1 MLLWPEER
9 AHHPHG
15 HLRAP
20 LQVDRVKALVVPCL
34 LPSRSLTTL
43 DSHCVHRQ
51 EVEGVSEALEALYAG
66 EVEKAHEL
74 LPPDE
79 QLSVFEAAAF
89 GRLDAL
95 RWILDA
101 DPAQATALSDDGFT
115 ALHLAVFG
123 GQEEAVRLLL
133 ERGADPNAL
142 STNEAVRVP
151 PLGTAA
157 FVRSVPLA
165 RLLLDSGADVNGR
178 GEGGFTALHSAAQ
191 NGDGDLA
198 RLLLERGA
206 DKSLATDD
214 GRLPADYGLRD
225 FLS

>member
-1 MLLWPEER
+1 MS
-9 AHHPHG
+9 
-15 HLRAP
+15 
-20 LQVDRVKALVVPCL
+20 D
-34 LPSRSLTTL
+34 
-43 DSHCVHRQ
+43 
-51 EVEGVSEALEALYAG
+51 ALEALHSGDAA
-66 EVEKAHEL
+66 KAREL
-74 LPPDE
+74 LPPDDE
-79 QLSVFEAAAF
+79 LTVFEAAAF

-95 RWILDA
+95 RRILDE
-101 DPAQATALSDDGFT
+101 DQAQATALSKDGFT
-115 ALHLAVFG
+115 ALHLAIFG
-123 GQEEAVRLLL
+123 SQEEAARLLL
-133 ERGADPNAL
+133 QRGADPTAL

-191 NGDGDLA
+191 NGDEELA

-214 GRLPADYGLRD
+214 GKLPADYGLRE
-225 FLS
+225 LIS

>member
-1 MLLWPEER
+1 M
-9 AHHPHG
+9 
-15 HLRAP
+15 
-20 LQVDRVKALVVPCL
+20 
-34 LPSRSLTTL
+34 
-43 DSHCVHRQ
+43 
-51 EVEGVSEALEALYAG
+51 SEALEALYAG
-66 EVEKAHEL
+66 DVEKARVL
-74 LPPDE
+74 LPPDD

-89 GRLDAL
+89 GRVDAL
-95 RWILDA
+95 RRILDD
-101 DPAQATALSDDGFT
+101 DPSQATGLSGDGFT

-123 GQEEAVRLLL
+123 GQEEGARILL
-133 ERGADPNAL
+133 ERGAEPNAV

-191 NGDGDLA
+191 SGDEDLT

-206 DKSLATDD
+206 DPSIATDD
-214 GRLPADYGLRD
+214 GKLPADFGLREL
-225 FLS
+225 LS